1 MCSLENVES
10 IQQKFEWT
18 ALLRLPIEVLEL
30 YPLLKYVFI
39 CVLFTSLLHQACIAF
54 QKQCHTSS
62 MLILLNPN
70 ANITPTFIHV
80 PHNPINSRNC
90 HTFWIAFIGAV
101 LRVFSHG
108 FH

>member
-39 CVLFTSLLHQACIAF
+39 CVLFTSLLHQACIVSKAMPYIISAHSAEPKC
-54 QKQCHTSS
+54 QYYTYIYSCS
-62 MLILLNPN
+62 P
-70 ANITPTFIHV
+70 
-80 PHNPINSRNC
+80 
-90 HTFWIAFIGAV
+90 
-101 LRVFSHG
+101 
-108 FH
+108 